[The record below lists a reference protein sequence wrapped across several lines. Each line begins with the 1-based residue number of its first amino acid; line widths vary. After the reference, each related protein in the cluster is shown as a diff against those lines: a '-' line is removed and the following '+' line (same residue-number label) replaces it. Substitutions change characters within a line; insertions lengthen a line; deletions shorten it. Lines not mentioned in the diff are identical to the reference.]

1 LSQLPGVKEVGKLT
15 GLSGRPLGVAL
26 IAGGIGAILVSAPAD
41 ASIVGLPLGVI
52 LDLIGVFAIITGLIM
67 VVKG

>member
-1 LSQLPGVKEVGKLT
+1 MSQLPGVKEVGKLT

-26 IAGGIGAILVSAPAD
+26 IIGGATAILVSAPVD
-41 ASIVGLPLGVI
+41 ASIIGLPLGII
-52 LDLIGVFAIITGLIM
+52 LDLLGVFAIVTGLIM

>member
-1 LSQLPGVKEVGKLT
+1 MSQLPGVKEVGKLT

-26 IAGGIGAILVSAPAD
+26 IIGGAAAILVSAPVD
-41 ASIVGLPLGVI
+41 ASIIGLPLGII
-52 LDLIGVFAIITGLIM
+52 LDLLGVFAIVTGLIM